1 MHVVVAGAGPAGL
14 LVSAALAARG
24 HEVEAVDRDP
34 GPLPDG
40 SWVRRGVMQFEHA
53 HGFRPQVATVLRRL
67 WPAAYDS
74 WLALGAEPV
83 FITPPGGPGEV
94 MIGTRSRRSVFERAL
109 REAARTSGIG
119 LCHGHVDG
127 LVRQGGRVAGVVVD
141 GTVVAADL
149 VVDASGRAGRV
160 RGRSGSVGLGLLGGE
175 CGISYVDRVYRLRRG
190 AEPGPLL
197 NPVVWAGNFDGYQ
210 TLVFMHEAGHFSLLF
225 VRPTADA
232 QLASLRHGTAFEA
245 ACRAVPA
252 LAAWTDPARSVPVTE
267 VMVGGALRNA
277 YRPQERVAGL
287 VAVGDA
293 VSTTTPTAGRG
304 VAMTCL
310 QVQALVDLL
319 DAGADPVTVAEPFDE
334 WCATTMRPWVE
345 DHIVR
350 DTEAVQAWQ
359 GADLD
364 LTRPLS
370 STRILDAAAV
380 DPRIEQYAGP
390 FNAMTVLPE
399 ALRAA
404 EPLARAVYETGWR
417 PAFTEG
423 PTRDQLVDVV
433 TGALAA

>member
-1 MHVVVAGAGPAGL
+1 
-14 LVSAALAARG
+14 
-24 HEVEAVDRDP
+24 
-34 GPLPDG
+34 
-40 SWVRRGVMQFEHA
+40 MQFEHA
-53 HGFRPQVATVLRRL
+53 HGFRPQVAEVLQRL
-67 WPAAYDS
+67 WPAAYDT

-83 FITPPGGPGEV
+83 FLSLPGAPGEV
-94 MIGTRSRRSVFERAL
+94 MIGTRSRRILFERAL
-109 REAARTSGIG
+109 RAAVGTSGFA
-119 LCHGHVDG
+119 LRHGHVDR
-127 LVRQGGRVAGVVVD
+127 LVREPGRVAGVVVD
-141 GTVVAADL
+141 GVGVEADL
-149 VVDASGRAGRV
+149 VVDASGRAGRL
-160 RGRSGSVGLGLLGGE
+160 RGRSLTGSGLGGD
-175 CGISYVDRVYRLRRG
+175 CGIAYVDRVYRLRPG
-190 AEPGPLL
+190 ADPGPLL
-197 NPVVWAGNFDGYQ
+197 NPIVWMGSFDGYQ

-232 QLASLRHGTAFEA
+232 PLAALRHRSAFEA

-252 LAAWTDPARSVPVTE
+252 LAEWTDPARSVPVSD
-267 VMVGGALRNA
+267 VMVGGALRNV

-319 DAGADPVTVAEPFDE
+319 DAGADPVTVAEPFDH
-334 WCATTMRPWVE
+334 WCATSMRPWVE
-345 DHIVR
+345 DHVVR

-364 LTRPLS
+364 LSRPLS

-380 DPRIEQYAGP
+380 DPRISEYAGP

-404 EPLARAVYETGWR
+404 EPMARAVYETGWR
-417 PAFTEG
+417 PPYADG
-423 PTRDQLVDVV
+423 PTRDQLVDLVAG
-433 TGALAA
+433 TLAA